1 MLVGIDDEAGPQLFK
16 CDPAGYFV
24 GYKATSA
31 GAKDQEVTSFLEKK
45 LKTNPS
51 LSYSETVQVRGWC
64 AAGAG
69 LAHSPSPS
77 QSSGCRLPFLHSNPY
92 FRRISSPRKSRYV
105 LSPPLAGPP

>member
-1 MLVGIDDEAGPQLFK
+1 MDAAAMLVGIDDEAGPQLFK

-51 LSYSETVQVRGWC
+51 LSYSETVQVRGWT
-64 AAGAG
+64 AAAWGWLTRPHHPTFRGADCHFRTPIHTFGG
-69 LAHSPSPS
+69 LQVH
-77 QSSGCRLPFLHSNPY
+77 RN
-92 FRRISSPRKSRYV
+92 
-105 LSPPLAGPP
+105 